1 MYPGE
6 HWKSFLTDI
15 IQEEVLTLFR
25 EEIPGCLDSNWKE
38 ITLAFHS
45 DLFEVPGDE
54 LHESLDKF

>member
-1 MYPGE
+1 LE
-6 HWKSFLTDI
+6 ILLTDI